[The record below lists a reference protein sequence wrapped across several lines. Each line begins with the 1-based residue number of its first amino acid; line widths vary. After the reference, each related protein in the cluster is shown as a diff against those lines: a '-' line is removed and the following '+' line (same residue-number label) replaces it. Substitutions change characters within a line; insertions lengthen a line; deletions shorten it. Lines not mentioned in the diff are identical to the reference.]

1 MGTWHLYF
9 AYSSVARFFLTL
21 CKMRPTACPPPTY
34 LSLVQTE
41 EQVRL
46 VSDSVH
52 QDAIL
57 DRPEVQLDV
66 QSAAVPSAAAR
77 GGGGGGGPPDLV
89 RQQPLLEV
97 VARLDGAE
105 ALCGRLHAVRLGEQ
119 VGLPPADRQVPD
131 AAGQV
136 GDVRLRQRE
145 REVKENQVA
154 RMRSKRKKSMFV

>member
-1 MGTWHLYF
+1 MQ
-9 AYSSVARFFLTL
+9 
-21 CKMRPTACPPPTY
+21 KPPHRLPAAY

-77 GGGGGGGPPDLV
+77 GGGPPDLV

-97 VARLDGAE
+97 VAGLDGAE
-105 ALCGRLHAVRLGEQ
+105 ALGGRLHAVRLGEQ

-136 GDVRLRQRE
+136 GNVRLRQRE
-145 REVKENQVA
+145 RERE
-154 RMRSKRKKSMFV
+154 RSKRIKSRARA

>member
-1 MGTWHLYF
+1 MQ
-9 AYSSVARFFLTL
+9 
-21 CKMRPTACPPPTY
+21 KPPHRLPAAY

-97 VARLDGAE
+97 IAGLDGAE
-105 ALCGRLHAVRLGEQ
+105 ALGGRLHAAVGLGEQ
-119 VGLPPADRQVPD
+119 VGLAPADRQVPD

-136 GDVRLRQRE
+136 GDVRLWWIIIL
-145 REVKENQVA
+145 
-154 RMRSKRKKSMFV
+154 

>member
-1 MGTWHLYF
+1 MQ
-9 AYSSVARFFLTL
+9 
-21 CKMRPTACPPPTY
+21 KPPHRLPAAY

-66 QSAAVPSAAAR
+66 QSAASAAAMVI
-77 GGGGGGGPPDLV
+77 DLV
-89 RQQPLLEV
+89 REQPLLKV
-97 VARLDGAE
+97 VAGLDGAE
-105 ALCGRLHAVRLGEQ
+105 ALGGRLHAVRLGEQ

-136 GDVRLRQRE
+136 GNVRLRQRE
-145 REVKENQVA
+145 RERE
-154 RMRSKRKKSMFV
+154 RSKRIKSRARA